1 MECFATAS
9 SFNGHQLLF
18 SSVSSKPKPSPFP
31 KTLIYPLHPIS
42 NSRVS
47 KLSFVKAACS
57 KSKQHSVAHTIKTLA
72 TGAVI
77 LSAATAGLLS
87 GRLSRALAETPRSP
101 AMMERS
107 VADANDEVQ
116 VEFKNSKSEDC
127 SPLSVLLESNTDAV
141 EALRSLLYQK
151 LDEGEDSE
159 ALSIL
164 RRLIVAQPSEF
175 EWKFLAARLL
185 NEMGKLAE
193 SRQLLDEILADDPL
207 SFKALFE
214 NAVLMDRCGEGS
226 AAVERLELAL
236 ELAQAEQKEEAAR
249 DVRLILA
256 QIHYLQRNV
265 DAALSTYD
273 ELSKEDPKD
282 YRPYFCQG
290 VIYTLLGRDEEA
302 REKFAKYNDISE
314 KKAEVNA
321 YLQTPLS
328 RLKLFGTGD

>member
-1 MECFATAS
+1 MECFPTAS

-18 SSVSSKPKPSPFP
+18 SSISLKHKSSPFP
-31 KTLIYPLHPIS
+31 KTLFYPLRPSS
-42 NSRVS
+42 NSTVPRASSVKVS
-47 KLSFVKAACS
+47 CS
-57 KSKQHSVAHTIKTLA
+57 KSKPHPLAHRIKTLA

-87 GRLSRALAETPRSP
+87 GRLSRALAEAPQSP
-101 AMMERS
+101 ATMESS
-107 VADANDEVQ
+107 VADSNGEIQ
-116 VEFKNSKSEDC
+116 VEFKNSKSEDS

-141 EALRSLLYQK
+141 DALRSLLYQK
-151 LDEGEDSE
+151 LEEGEDSE

-164 RRLIVAQPSEF
+164 RRLMVAQPAEF
-175 EWKFLAARLL
+175 EWKFVTARLL

-193 SRQLLDEILADDPL
+193 ARQLLDEILAADPL

-214 NAVLMDRCGEGS
+214 NAVLMDRSGEGG
-226 AAVERLELAL
+226 AAIECLERTLEI
-236 ELAQAEQKEEAAR
+236 AQAEQNKEAAR

-273 ELSKEDPKD
+273 ELAREDPKD

-290 VIYTLLGRDEEA
+290 VIYTLLGRDKEA
-302 REKFAKYNDISE
+302 REKFAKYNDLSE

-328 RLKLFGTGD
+328 RVKLFGTGD